1 MNARHRSIR
10 ILIADDHPVFRQGL
24 RQVVEAEP
32 VFKVSHEA
40 GDGLTA
46 FDLIRTGKP
55 DICVLDIKMPGLS
68 GLAVVRHM
76 REERMPGEVIFL
88 TMYHEE
94 DLFNEAMALDVKGY
108 VLKESAVID
117 ILCSIHT
124 VAAGH
129 RYISPALSDLVFA
142 RSDSIQSLRREK
154 PGLDRLTL
162 AERRILKMVAEDR
175 TSKEIAASLG
185 LSVRTIENHRAN
197 IAARLNLQ
205 GTHSLLRFAFAH
217 RSEL

>member
-1 MNARHRSIR
+1 MNARHRSLR

-32 VFKVSHEA
+32 AFKVSHEA

-46 FDLIRTGKP
+46 LDLIRAGKP

-68 GLAVVRHM
+68 GLAIVRHM
-76 REERMPGEVIFL
+76 REERMASKVIFL
-88 TMYHEE
+88 TMYHEK
-94 DLFNEAMALDVKGY
+94 DIFNEAMELKVKGY

-129 RYISPALSDLVFA
+129 HYISPALSDLVFA
-142 RSDSIQSLRREK
+142 RSEGLQSLRREK
-154 PGLDRLTL
+154 PGLERLTL
-162 AERRILKMVAEDR
+162 AERRILKMIAEDR

-197 IAARLNLQ
+197 ISARLNLQ